1 MNACIRFY
9 INWFRCFIVCLTVID
24 GIRETKEHSFGGFK
38 DFIIIVLVHIIEIIS
53 DLWGFRLLFI
63 LIGLVCIGFGVA
75 ILIVE
80 L

>member
-1 MNACIRFY
+1 MLVLGFIL
-9 INWFRCFIVCLTVID
+9 IGLGVFIVCLTVID

-63 LIGLVCIGFGVA
+63 LMLF
-75 ILIVE
+75 
-80 L
+80 